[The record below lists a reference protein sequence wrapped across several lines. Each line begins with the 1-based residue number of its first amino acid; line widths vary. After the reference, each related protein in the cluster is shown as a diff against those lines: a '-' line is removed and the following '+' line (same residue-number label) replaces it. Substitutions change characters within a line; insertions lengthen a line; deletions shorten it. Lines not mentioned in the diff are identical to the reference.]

1 MYYDD
6 MHDSYPDYDAC
17 SEFDSPFSYEGEY
30 ADLLRDAE
38 WDYELCEGEWEYYAD
53 VDRECYDW

>member
-38 WDYELCEGEWEYYAD
+38 WEYYAD